1 MAKRVTRKKQAKPSK
16 ASEKQL
22 QLLDQLKEIV
32 AALDIGVREERLLR
46 EVGYTVRSGPCRV
59 EGREVLLLDSNAA
72 VSERIEV
79 LVEFLSAKNLES
91 IYIEPRIRRLLG
103 SGGSGAGSGQA
114 EAV

>member
-1 MAKRVTRKKQAKPSK
+1 MAKRFTRKKQGKQSK

-32 AALDIGVREERLLR
+32 AALDIDVREERLLR
-46 EVGYTVRSGPCRV
+46 EVGYNVRSGPCRV
-59 EGREVLLLDSNAA
+59 DGREVILLDSNAS

-79 LVEFLSAKNLES
+79 LAEFLSAKNLDS

-103 SGGSGAGSGQA
+103 SGNAESGQGRA